1 VPPCDELVA
10 IASTASWFFRLY
22 YNNSEV
28 LSMSGGTAGRH
39 VARHGADPARPGGA
53 PVDPTLGHDRSRCS
67 DTPRRRSGKSQ
78 PRRERAGGSRKAA
91 DMHCTMMSDHD
102 LPVVVNPFN

>member
-1 VPPCDELVA
+1 MPTMSRTSWGAKPC
-10 IASTASWFFRLY
+10 
-22 YNNSEV
+22 
-28 LSMSGGTAGRH
+28 
-39 VARHGADPARPGGA
+39 
-53 PVDPTLGHDRSRCS
+53 
-67 DTPRRRSGKSQ
+67 Q

>member
-1 VPPCDELVA
+1 MCGD
-10 IASTASWFFRLY
+10 T
-22 YNNSEV
+22 
-28 LSMSGGTAGRH
+28 TGRH
-39 VARHGADPARPGGA
+39 VVRHGADLARP
-53 PVDPTLGHDRSRCS
+53 